1 MMNKFK
7 YEMAEEITPENND
20 GQPEDNAG
28 NQDPANNTDP
38 VEPEEN
44 KKPIEEKVE
53 EKPEDK
59 TEDKTEEL
67 NKEIEGLNAEIDR
80 LKQLET
86 DKATLEQKVSDL
98 ESQINQANTDKDSSS
113 ELAKEYEDVIN
124 GMLNAQIE
132 AIPENMRELIPAN
145 LNLKEKMAWLNK
157 ASELGL
163 FKVQDKNIDIEIG
176 KPLNPNNSKQAVDT
190 ANASPSTLI
199 TMAYSNSTIRK
210 K

>member
-1 MMNKFK
+1 MKNIQKIMMNKFK
-7 YEMAEEITPENND
+7 YEMAEEIT
-20 GQPEDNAG
+20 PEDNAG

-38 VEPEEN
+38 VEPEE
-44 KKPIEEKVE
+44 KVE
-53 EKPEDK
+53 EKPEEK

-67 NKEIEGLNAEIDR
+67 NKEIEGLKAEIDR

-98 ESQINQANTDKDSSS
+98 ESQLNQATTDKDSSS
-113 ELAKEYEDVIN
+113 GLVKEYEDVIN

-176 KPLNPNNSKQAVDT
+176 KPLNPNNSKQALDT

-199 TMAYSNSTIRK
+199 TMAYSNSTTRK